1 MTIEECSQ
9 KRRVVI
15 AVDFD
20 GVLCENQWPQIGPE
34 KKGNIE
40 LAKYRKQAGAALI
53 LWTCR
58 CGEQLDEAVA
68 WCRERGLEFDAV
80 NENLPERV
88 AFYGSE
94 SRKISA
100 DEYWDDKA
108 RGLFGLMCDSVF
120 LFGTGKREEI
130 GVLSSAEELSTVL
143 EDIDETDEYK
153 RRGG

>member
-1 MTIEECSQ
+1 MESMRKI
-9 KRRVVI
+9 I

-20 GVLCENQWPQIGPE
+20 GVLCEDQWPQIGPE
-34 KKGNIE
+34 KKDNIE

-88 AFYGSE
+88 AFYGTE

-108 RGLFGLMCDSVF
+108 RGLFGLLYDSVF
-120 LFGTGKREEI
+120 LFGNGRREEV
-130 GVLSSAEELSTVL
+130 GALSNAEELSTVL

>member
-1 MTIEECSQ
+1 MKKI
-9 KRRVVI
+9 I

-20 GVLCENQWPQIGPE
+20 GTLCEDAWPEIGAEKPLMIAALKLE
-34 KKGNIE
+34 KKAGNT
-40 LAKYRKQAGAALI
+40 LI

-58 CGEQLDEAVA
+58 CGEKLEEAVA
-68 WCRERGLEFDAV
+68 WCRERGIEFDAV

-88 AFYGSE
+88 ALYGSE

-108 RGLFGLMCDSVF
+108 RGRYDFMYYSAI
-120 LFGTGKREEI
+120 LFGTGKIEPV
-130 GVLSSAEELSTVL
+130 GVISSAEELRTAV
-143 EDIDETDEYK
+143 EDIDETDQYK

>member
-1 MTIEECSQ
+1 MESMRKI
-9 KRRVVI
+9 I

-20 GVLCENQWPQIGPE
+20 GVLCEDQWPEIGPE
-34 KKGNIE
+34 KKDNIE
-40 LAKYRKQAGAALI
+40 LAKFWKQAGAALI

-58 CGEQLDEAVA
+58 CGEQLDEAVS

-108 RGLFGLMCDSVF
+108 RGLFGLMYDSAI
-120 LFGTGKREEI
+120 LFGTGKREEV
-130 GVLSSAEELSTVL
+130 GALSSAEELSTVL

>member
-1 MTIEECSQ
+1 MKKI
-9 KRRVVI
+9 I

-20 GVLCENQWPQIGPE
+20 GVLCEDQWPQIGPE
-34 KKGNIE
+34 KKDNIE
-40 LAKYRKQAGAALI
+40 LAKFRKQAGAALI

-108 RGLFGLMCDSVF
+108 RGLFGLRYDSVL
-120 LFGTGKREEI
+120 LFGNGRREEV

>member
-1 MTIEECSQ
+1 MTIEDCSQ

-20 GVLCENQWPQIGPE
+20 GVLCEDQWPQIGPE
-34 KKGNIE
+34 KKDIIE
-40 LAKYRKQAGAALI
+40 LAKFRKQAGAALI

-58 CGEQLDEAVA
+58 CGEQLDEAVS
-68 WCRERGLEFDAV
+68 WCRERGLEFGAV

-108 RGLFGLMCDSVF
+108 RGLFALMCDSGF
-120 LFGTGKREEI
+120 LFGTGKREEV
-130 GVLSSAEELSTVL
+130 GALSSAGELSTVL

-153 RRGG
+153 RRGE

>member
-1 MTIEECSQ
+1 VTIEEYSQ
-9 KRRVVI
+9 RRRVII

-20 GVLCENQWPQIGPE
+20 GVLCEDQWPQIGPE
-34 KKGNIE
+34 KKDIIE

-88 AFYGSE
+88 AFYGTE

-108 RGLFGLMCDSVF
+108 RGLFGLLYDSVF
-120 LFGTGKREEI
+120 LFGNGRREEV
-130 GVLSSAEELSTVL
+130 GRLSNAEELSTVL
-143 EDIDETDEYK
+143 EDIDETDQYK

>member
-1 MTIEECSQ
+1 MTIEEYSQ
-9 KRRVVI
+9 RRRVII

-20 GVLCENQWPQIGPE
+20 GVLCEDQWPQIGPE
-34 KKGNIE
+34 KKDNIE

-58 CGEQLDEAVA
+58 CGEKLDEAVA

-108 RGLFGLMCDSVF
+108 RGLFGLLYDSVF
-120 LFGTGKREEI
+120 LFGNGRREEV
-130 GVLSSAEELSTVL
+130 GRLSNAEELSTVL
-143 EDIDETDEYK
+143 VDIDETDQYK

>member
-1 MTIEECSQ
+1 MTIEEYSQ
-9 KRRVVI
+9 RRRVI

-20 GVLCENQWPQIGPE
+20 GVLCEDQWPQIGPE
-34 KKGNIE
+34 KKDIIE

-58 CGEQLDEAVA
+58 CGEQLDEAVS

-108 RGLFGLMCDSVF
+108 RGLFGLMYDAAI
-120 LFGTGKREEI
+120 LFGTGKREEV
-130 GVLSSAEELSTVL
+130 GGLSSAEELSTVL

>member
-1 MTIEECSQ
+1 MERMESMRKI
-9 KRRVVI
+9 I

-20 GVLCENQWPQIGPE
+20 GVLCEDQWPQIGPE
-34 KKGNIE
+34 KNDIIE

-88 AFYGSE
+88 AFYGTE

-108 RGLFGLMCDSVF
+108 RGLFGLMYYSGI
-120 LFGTGKREEI
+120 LFGTGKKEPV
-130 GVLSSAEELSTVL
+130 GVISSAEALRTDIEN
-143 EDIDETDEYK
+143 IDETDQYK

>member
-1 MTIEECSQ
+1 MTIEEHSQ
-9 KRRVVI
+9 RRRVI

-20 GVLCENQWPQIGPE
+20 GVLCEDQWPQIGPE
-34 KKGNIE
+34 KKDIIE
-40 LAKYRKQAGAALI
+40 LAKFWKQVGAALI

-108 RGLFGLMCDSVF
+108 RGLFGLMYDSGI
-120 LFGTGKREEI
+120 LFGTGKREEV
-130 GVLSSAEELSTVL
+130 GALSSAEELSTVL

>member
-1 MTIEECSQ
+1 MRKI
-9 KRRVVI
+9 I

-20 GVLCENQWPQIGPE
+20 GVLCEDQWPQIGPE
-34 KKGNIE
+34 KKDIIE

-58 CGEQLDEAVA
+58 CGEQLDEAVS

-108 RGLFGLMCDSVF
+108 RGFFGLLYDSVLLFGN
-120 LFGTGKREEI
+120 GRREEV
-130 GVLSSAEELSTVL
+130 GALSSAEELSTVL

>member
-1 MTIEECSQ
+1 MRKI
-9 KRRVVI
+9 I

-20 GVLCENQWPQIGPE
+20 GVLCEDQWPQIGPE
-34 KKGNIE
+34 KKDNIE
-40 LAKYRKQAGAALI
+40 LAKFRKQAGAALI

-80 NENLPERV
+80 NKNLPERV

-108 RGLFGLMCDSVF
+108 RGLFGLMYDSAI

-130 GVLSSAEELSTVL
+130 GVLSNAEELSTVL

>member
-1 MTIEECSQ
+1 MTIEEYSQ
-9 KRRVVI
+9 RRRVI

-20 GVLCENQWPQIGPE
+20 GVLCEDQWPQIGPE
-34 KKGNIE
+34 KKDIIE
-40 LAKYRKQAGAALI
+40 LAKYRKQTGAALI

-58 CGEQLDEAVA
+58 CGEQLDEAVS

-108 RGLFGLMCDSVF
+108 RGLFGLLYDSVL
-120 LFGTGKREEI
+120 LFGTGKREEV
-130 GVLSSAEELSTVL
+130 GQLPSTVTPL
-143 EDIDETDEYK
+143 MKWINTG
-153 RRGG
+153 RGRDHDD

>member
-1 MTIEECSQ
+1 MKSMRKI
-9 KRRVVI
+9 I

-20 GVLCENQWPQIGPE
+20 GVLCEDQWPQIGPE
-34 KKGNIE
+34 KKHIIE

-108 RGLFGLMCDSVF
+108 RGLFDLLYDSVL
-120 LFGTGKREEI
+120 LFGNGRREEV
-130 GVLSSAEELSTVL
+130 GQLPSTVTPL
-143 EDIDETDEYK
+143 MKWINTE
-153 RRGG
+153 GGAES

>member
-1 MTIEECSQ
+1 MTIEEYSQ
-9 KRRVVI
+9 RRRVII

-20 GVLCENQWPQIGPE
+20 GVLCEDQWPQIGPE
-34 KKGNIE
+34 KKDIIE

-88 AFYGSE
+88 AFYGTE

-108 RGLFGLMCDSVF
+108 RGLFGLLYDSVF
-120 LFGTGKREEI
+120 LFGNGRREEV
-130 GVLSSAEELSTVL
+130 GRLSNAEELSTVL
-143 EDIDETDEYK
+143 EDIDETDQYK

>member
-1 MTIEECSQ
+1 MTIEEHSQ
-9 KRRVVI
+9 RRRVI

-20 GVLCENQWPQIGPE
+20 GVLCEDKWPEIGPE
-34 KKGNIE
+34 KKDIVE
-40 LAKYRKQAGAALI
+40 LAKYQKQTGTALI

-58 CGEQLDEAVA
+58 CGERLDEVVA

-88 AFYGSE
+88 AFYGTE

-108 RGLFGLMCDSVF
+108 RGLFGLMYDSAV
-120 LFGTGKREEI
+120 LFRTGKREPI
-130 GVLSSAEELSTVL
+130 GAISSAEALRTAI
-143 EDIDETDEYK
+143 EDIDETDQYK

>member
-1 MTIEECSQ
+1 MRKI
-9 KRRVVI
+9 I

-20 GVLCENQWPQIGPE
+20 GVLCEDQWPQIGPE
-34 KKGNIE
+34 KKDIIE

-88 AFYGSE
+88 AFYGTE

-108 RGLFGLMCDSVF
+108 RGLFGIIYDSVL
-120 LFGTGKREEI
+120 LFGNGRREEV
-130 GVLSSAEELSTVL
+130 GALSNAEELSTFL

>member
-1 MTIEECSQ
+1 MKSMRKI
-9 KRRVVI
+9 I

-20 GVLCENQWPQIGPE
+20 GVLCEDQWPQIGPE
-34 KKGNIE
+34 KKDNIE
-40 LAKYRKQAGAALI
+40 LAKYRKQEGAALI

-58 CGEQLDEAVA
+58 CGEKLDEAVA

-108 RGLFGLMCDSVF
+108 RGLFGLLCDSVF
-120 LFGTGKREEI
+120 LFGNGRREEV
-130 GVLSSAEELSTVL
+130 GVLSNAEELSTVL
-143 EDIDETDEYK
+143 DDIDETDEYK

>member
-1 MTIEECSQ
+1 MTIEEYSQ
-9 KRRVVI
+9 RRRVII

-20 GVLCENQWPQIGPE
+20 GVLCEDQWPQIGPE
-34 KKGNIE
+34 KKDNIE
-40 LAKYRKQAGAALI
+40 LAKYRKQTGAALI

-88 AFYGSE
+88 AFYGTE

-108 RGLFGLMCDSVF
+108 RGLFGLMYDSAI
-120 LFGTGKREEI
+120 LFGTGKREPVGAI
-130 GVLSSAEELSTVL
+130 SGAEGLRTAI
-143 EDIDETDEYK
+143 EDIDETDQYK

>member
-20 GVLCENQWPQIGPE
+20 GVLCEDQWPQIGPE
-34 KKGNIE
+34 KKDNIE
-40 LAKYRKQAGAALI
+40 LAKFRKQAGAALI

-108 RGLFGLMCDSVF
+108 RGLIGLMYDSGF

-130 GVLSSAEELSTVL
+130 GALSNAEELSTVL